1 MGSHFCTDFES
12 TCPWPFFPLLV
23 GLLTEN
29 LNVDRHSL
37 DYMFMFCAI
46 TCVYIYVRAYLKC
59 MHLYTYF
66 HKHTFKHK
74 HIVKHS
80 TSPMSHT
87 RKRAHT

>member
-37 DYMFMFCAI
+37 DDNECNINVLICLCFVPLHVFTYMCALI
-46 TCVYIYVRAYLKC
+46 LSVCIYIRISINI
-59 MHLYTYF
+59 HLN
-66 HKHTFKHK
+66 
-74 HIVKHS
+74 INI
-80 TSPMSHT
+80 
-87 RKRAHT
+87 